1 MIEKLKLSMIFTSI
15 TLQNMTS
22 KLWLFYIILA
32 LTITFPLSFAQ
43 HHSGQQAPPISFGEG
58 EVTVSA
64 FLIPADF
71 TPEKYSNAN
80 LKIRF
85 FDPVTNVNIES
96 VSYRVQIFYGTQLVA
111 NQMFFDKDG
120 DLDIKIQPR
129 SECQQAEL
137 WKCTKYYGDV
147 DPIVPNAL
155 ASTPSSIPV
164 ISGPVFVNSGQYT
177 VKTDIIGA
185 KNPKTQTT
193 QDIHFETIVIIP
205 NEQQFKITAS
215 GTEYSILAKN
225 FQESITELHYDESS
239 QSIIFQMPFNW
250 EHLEHTNFVK
260 NYFEIPK
267 NFLPFK
273 NIDSFYG
280 KVNNVLILPK
290 DLHFDKYSDRNANII
305 HFMINNDELKQ
316 FKTSDSKI
324 NVVITPESQS
334 SIVTEELLF
343 DNGFKALVSYDS
355 RYSKSKDFVFSIV
368 IFDSKGNTSA
378 DIRYGYGLMD
388 PSGKETV
395 AFGIALPNG
404 IDTRILDA
412 PVEGKYSMQIVLL
425 GIGHDDFE
433 RPLFKKF
440 ELNMVKSEMSKSEVS
455 STVIT
460 PPTIPKWIKNNA
472 GWWADEKIDDNSFI
486 QGIQFL
492 IKEKIINIPSTHSSG
507 IGSNEIPKWIK
518 NNAGWWADGKIDDN
532 SFIQGIQFL
541 IKEGIMNP

>member
-1 MIEKLKLSMIFTSI
+1 MIIEKLKLSMIFVSI

-32 LTITFPLSFAQ
+32 LSITFPLSFAQ
-43 HHSGQQAPPISFGEG
+43 HHGGTQAPPISFGTG
-58 EVTVSA
+58 EVTVSTS
-64 FLIPADF
+64 LLPTDF
-71 TPEKYSNAN
+71 TPEKYSDAN

-85 FDPVTNVNIES
+85 FDITSNINVEN
-96 VSYRVQIFYGTQLVA
+96 VSYRVQIFYGAQLVA

-120 DLDIKIQPR
+120 ELDIKIQPR
-129 SECQQAEL
+129 SECQQEEL

-155 ASTPSSIPV
+155 ASTSSSIPV

-185 KNPKTQTT
+185 KNPKTSTA
-193 QDIHFETIVIIP
+193 QDIHFETVVIIP

-225 FQESITELHYDESS
+225 FQDPITELHYDESS

-250 EHLEHTNFVK
+250 ERVEPTDSVK

-267 NFLPFK
+267 NFPPFE
-273 NIDSFYG
+273 NVDSFYG
-280 KVNNVLILPK
+280 KVNDVLILPK
-290 DLHFDKYSDRNANII
+290 DLYYDKYSNKNTNII

-316 FKTSDSKI
+316 FKNSDSKI

-343 DNGFKALVSYDS
+343 DNGFRALASYDS

-368 IFDSKGNTSA
+368 FFDPKGNTSA
-378 DIRYGYGLMD
+378 DIRYGYGLTN

-395 AFGIALPNG
+395 AFGITLPNG
-404 IDTRILDA
+404 IDMRILDA

-425 GIGHDDFE
+425 GIGHDIFE
-433 RPLFKKF
+433 RPLFEKF
-440 ELNMVKSEMSKSEVS
+440 DFEMIRSEIPK
-455 STVIT
+455 TVF
-460 PPTIPKWIKNNA
+460 PESVIPKWIKNNA
-472 GWWADEKIDDNSFI
+472 GWWADGQIDDNSFI

-492 IKEKIINIPSTHSSG
+492 IKEKIMSIPSTHSSG
-507 IGSNEIPKWIK
+507 TGSNEIPTWIK
-518 NNAGWWADGKIDDN
+518 NNAKWWADGKIDDS

-541 IKEGIMNP
+541 IKEGIINP